1 MERRRLNGW
10 RPWQW
15 RVGAAVAALML
26 TVAPFSGGVVGAEDQ
41 AGRTWLQTFQPAELW
56 SSTKA
61 DAISFGKVRP
71 FTYLQI
77 KGEAE
82 NGRFYVFNPKTNG
95 VAYVDAK
102 LVGPS
107 TAPPEKYLKGPR
119 VLDEINMT
127 ARASGTASIWREP
140 IESEQGWV
148 QDAAHNDVLVVQ
160 DRVEGEDG
168 QPWYRLADG
177 TYVPEG
183 QVRVPPAAEAGEA
196 RSGRWIDVSLSAP
209 TIVTAYEDGKAVYSA
224 LAIHGTRGWETP
236 LGTFVLQR
244 RVANERM
251 RGPGYD
257 VSGVLFTQ
265 YFTGAGHAI
274 HYNYWSS
281 TWGYAGSHGCLGMNY
296 DDSLWFWNWATIG
309 TPIVI
314 HW

>member
-1 MERRRLNGW
+1 MKRRRLSGW
-10 RPWQW
+10 GFR
-15 RVGAAVAALML
+15 RRIGLVIAVAMMAL
-26 TVAPFSGGVVGAEDQ
+26 APLLGGVASAEEQ
-41 AGRTWLQTFQPAELW
+41 AGGTWLQTFQPAELW
-56 SSTKA
+56 SSTRA

-77 KGEAE
+77 HGEAE

-95 VAYVDAK
+95 MAYVDAK

-119 VLDEINMT
+119 VIDEVNMP
-127 ARASGTASIWREP
+127 ARAAGTASIWREP
-140 IESEQGWV
+140 VEDAQGWV
-148 QDAAHNDVLVVQ
+148 QDATHNDILVVQ

-168 QPWYRLADG
+168 TPWYRLADG
-177 TYVPEG
+177 TYVQED
-183 QVRVPPAAEAGEA
+183 QVRVPPAVEAG
-196 RSGRWIDVSLSAP
+196 RGHWIDVSLLAP
-209 TIVTAYEDGKAVYSA
+209 TIVTAYEDGQAVYSA
-224 LAIHGTRGWETP
+224 LAIHGTAGWETP
-236 LGTFVLQR
+236 LGTFVMER

-265 YFTGAGHAI
+265 YFTGAGHSI

-281 TWGYAGSHGCLGMNY
+281 NWGYAGSHGCLGMTY